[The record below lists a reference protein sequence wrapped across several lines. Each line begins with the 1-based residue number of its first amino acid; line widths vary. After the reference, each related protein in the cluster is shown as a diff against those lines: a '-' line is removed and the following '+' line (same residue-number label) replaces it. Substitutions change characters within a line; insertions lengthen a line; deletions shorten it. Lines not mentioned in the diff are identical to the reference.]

1 MRVFDV
7 STCLRNE
14 ENGRGSTAQVDETGT
29 AEAPGLWGFVAASM
43 IDGETGWKSS
53 LTDGASVL

>member
-1 MRVFDV
+1 MREK
-7 STCLRNE
+7 LGL